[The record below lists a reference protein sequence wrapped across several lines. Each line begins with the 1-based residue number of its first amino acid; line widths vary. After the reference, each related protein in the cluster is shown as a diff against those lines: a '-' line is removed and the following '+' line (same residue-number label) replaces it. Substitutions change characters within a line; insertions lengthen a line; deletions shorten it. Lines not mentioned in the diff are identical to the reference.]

1 MALYLDVE
9 TTYQGQL
16 TVIGLHHA
24 ALGTVQLVGPDIT
37 RKNLEAVL
45 PPAIC
50 IYTFNGDRYDLP
62 IIKEQV
68 GIDLACRYESVD
80 LMRLCQR
87 VNLHGGLKR
96 IEERLGI
103 TRKLEG
109 LSGRDAVHLWYT
121 YQKTGDP
128 EPLATLLA
136 YNRED
141 VENLALLRERLEQR
155 YSRC

>member
-9 TTYQGQL
+9 TTYQGEL

-24 ALGTVQLVGPDIT
+24 ALGTVQLVGEEIT
-37 RKNLEAVL
+37 RKNLEAAL

-50 IYTFNGDRYDLP
+50 VYTFNGDRYDLP

-68 GIDLACRYESVD
+68 GVDLACHFQSVD
-80 LMRLCQR
+80 LVHLCQR
-87 VNLHGGLKR
+87 ANLHGGLKR
-96 IEERLGI
+96 VEERLGI
-103 TRKLEG
+103 TRKLSG
-109 LSGRDAVHLWYT
+109 LSGRDAVHLWYV

-128 EPLATLLA
+128 EALETLLA

-141 VENLALLRERLEQR
+141 VENLAVLRDRLEAR
-155 YSRC
+155 LSRC